1 MLLNLFT
8 LLKQHTRQE
17 TCPVLY
23 RFATMTSMRKMFL
36 FLLLLPALTFPLQIG
51 EAQTTLGGV
60 EFKAS
65 VTPTEAKPEP
75 VRGFTFYLLT
85 RSYGDIVEQINKED
99 APPQR
104 DKFIDTLKI
113 SPQLKKWLHAHDIM
127 DLALPGVDKL
137 LTADDILNTPEFLL
151 AYQRSNS
158 GGVTHGIPVPRY
170 RDADK
175 KDHPDRYKKQYDEY
189 MAALKK
195 FIQEHPESVSGIELE
210 LDAINPARKWAELQ
224 NAQKRRVRQLAP
236 AEAQIKYLA
245 AKVDTDL
252 DGHAAITAL
261 PAGKYWIS
269 SLNLY
274 AESGDVRLRW
284 DVPITVEPG
293 RTTRLQLSNL
303 NAVGAGEVK
312 QD

>member
-1 MLLNLFT
+1 MHEHRGQESCVALF
-8 LLKQHTRQE
+8 
-17 TCPVLY
+17 
-23 RFATMTSMRKMFL
+23 RFGTMTSMRKLSL
-36 FLLLLPALTFPLQIG
+36 FLLLPLALAVPLQCG
-51 EAQTTLGGV
+51 QAQGAPGAV
-60 EFKAS
+60 EFAAS
-65 VTPTEAKPEP
+65 VSPTEAKPEP
-75 VRGFTFYLLT
+75 VRGFTFYVLT
-85 RSYGDIVEQINKED
+85 RSYGDIVEQIKEQD

-210 LDAINPARKWAELQ
+210 LDAVNPARKWAELQ
-224 NAQKRRVRQLAP
+224 NDQKRRVRQLAP
-236 AEAQIKYLA
+236 TEAQIKYLA

-252 DGHAAITAL
+252 NGRAAITGI
-261 PAGKYWIS
+261 PPGKYWIS

-274 AESGDVRLRW
+274 AEAGDVRLKW

-293 RTTRLQLSNL
+293 QTTRLQLTNL
-303 NAVGAGEVK
+303 NAVGAGVVK

>member
-1 MLLNLFT
+1 
-8 LLKQHTRQE
+8 
-17 TCPVLY
+17 
-23 RFATMTSMRKMFL
+23 MRKLSL
-36 FLLLLPALTFPLQIG
+36 FLLPLALAIPPHNTR
-51 EAQTTLGGV
+51 AQGALGAV
-60 EFKAS
+60 DFQAS

-75 VRGFTFYLLT
+75 VRGFTFYVLT
-85 RSYGDIVEQINKED
+85 RSYEDIVKRINEED

-113 SPQLKKWLHAHDIM
+113 SPQLKKWLHAHDVM

-170 RDADK
+170 KDADK
-175 KDHPDRYKKQYDEY
+175 KDNPERYEKQHQEY
-189 MAALKK
+189 MTALKK

-210 LDAINPARKWAELQ
+210 LDAVNPARKWAELQ
-224 NAQKRRVRQLAP
+224 NEQKRRVRQLAP

-252 DGHAAITAL
+252 EGHAAITGL

-284 DVPITVEPG
+284 DVPITVEKG
-293 RTTRLQLSNL
+293 QTIRLQLSNL
-303 NAVGAGEVK
+303 NAVGAGQVK